1 MGVQGTILRRAAA
14 ALATAAL
21 AACGGSD
28 SDAPTP
34 ASPRGALLQ
43 SPPPRTFSASAPQ
56 LQAQLSATPAGRALL
71 AQAGLPA
78 CGVQVHS
85 IEYATVGA
93 KGEDT
98 NATAALM
105 LPQGP
110 GAACSGAR
118 PILLYGHG
126 TDPQR
131 AYNQAQI
138 TDLTRP
144 GALAGQ
150 QLAATFA
157 AHGYIVVAP
166 NYAGYDR
173 SRLGYHPYLVAE
185 QQSKDMIDA
194 LAAARQALPGL
205 AARDSGQL
213 LLSGNSQGG
222 YVALATQRALQ
233 AAGAHVTA
241 AAPLSGPYALAS
253 YGDAIFHGRVPL
265 GSTVLAPLLV
275 ASYQQAYGNIYRQP
289 EDIYAPRFAPHLATL
304 LPAEVPLSQLWAEGR
319 LPVSA
324 LFSSVAP
331 APEFEAITPPRTPLA
346 EAPLYALGFG
356 LDPLLSNTL
365 RLAYLQDAQAQPDGL
380 VPERSTALPA
390 SAPQHPVRQALK
402 ANDLRNWVPKRP
414 VLLCGGGADPTV
426 FFALNTGAMQA
437 FWSAPSASAM
447 APGLLSVLDL
457 EAPVSGLD
465 DPFAAIKT
473 GFAQA
478 KVLAAAQMGPA
489 AALAFYHSMLVP
501 PLCHLAA
508 RDFFERVLASGQ

>member
-1 MGVQGTILRRAAA
+1 MLIQWKAIWRTAAALAAA
-14 ALATAAL
+14 ALL
-21 AACGGSD
+21 ACGGAD
-28 SDAPTP
+28 DGDPGTQ
-34 ASPRGALLQ
+34 RGALLQ
-43 SPPPRTFSASAPQ
+43 SPPPRTFNASAPD
-56 LQAQLSATPAGRALL
+56 LLEQLSAMPAGRELL
-71 AQAGLPA
+71 AQAGPPV

-93 KGEDT
+93 KGEAT

-105 LPQGP
+105 LPEGP
-110 GAACSGAR
+110 GAVCSGAR

-173 SRLGYHPYLVAE
+173 SRLGYHPYLVAD

-194 LAAARQALPGL
+194 LAAARQALPALG
-205 AARDSGQL
+205 ARDGGQL

-233 AAGAHVTA
+233 AAGVRVTA
-241 AAPLSGPYALAS
+241 SAPMSGPYALAS
-253 YGDAIFHGRVPL
+253 YGDAIFYGRVPL

-275 ASYQQAYGNIYRQP
+275 RSYQQAYGNIYRQP
-289 EDIYAPRFAPHLATL
+289 EDIYAPRFAPHLPTL
-304 LPAEVPLSQLWAEGR
+304 LPAEVPLPQLWAEGR

-331 APEFEAITPPRTPLA
+331 APGLKPITPPRTPPA
-346 EAPLYALGFG
+346 EAPLFALGFG
-356 LDPLLSNTL
+356 LDPLLGNGL
-365 RLAYLQDAQAQPDGL
+365 RLAYLEDAKAHPDGL
-380 VPERSTALPA
+380 VPERSTGLPA
-390 SAPQHPVRQALK
+390 AAPQHPVRQALK
-402 ANDLRNWVPKRP
+402 ANDLRNWVPDRP
-414 VLLCGGGADPTV
+414 VLLCGGRADPTV

-447 APGLLSVLDL
+447 AAGLLTVLDL
-457 EAPVSGLD
+457 DAPVSGFD
-465 DPFAAIKT
+465 DPFAAAKT
-473 GFAQA
+473 GFALSKA
-478 KVLAAAQMGPA
+478 TAAAQGGPA
-489 AALAFYHSMLVP
+489 SALLLYHAVLVAP
-501 PLCHLAA
+501 FCHLAA
-508 RDFFERVLASGQ
+508 RGFFERVLASGQ

>member
-1 MGVQGTILRRAAA
+1 MGTLWRATIRAAA
-14 ALATAAL
+14 ALAVAAL
-21 AACGGSD
+21 AACGGAD
-28 SDAPTP
+28 GDDPGMA
-34 ASPRGALLQ
+34 RGALLQ
-43 SPPPRTFSASAPQ
+43 SPPPRTFAASAPD
-56 LQAQLSATPAGRALL
+56 LREQLSATPAGRELL

-93 KGEDT
+93 RGEPT

-110 GAACSGAR
+110 GAACAGAR
-118 PILLYGHG
+118 PLLLYGHG

-131 AYNQAQI
+131 AYDQAEI
-138 TDLTRP
+138 SDLTRP

-166 NYAGYDR
+166 NYAGYGR
-173 SRLGYHPYLVAE
+173 SRLGYHPYLVAD

-205 AARDSGQL
+205 GARDSGQL

-233 AAGAHVTA
+233 AAGVRVTA
-241 AAPLSGPYALAS
+241 SAPMSGPYALAS
-253 YGDAIFHGRVPL
+253 YGDAIFYGRVPL

-275 ASYQQAYGNIYRQP
+275 ASYQQAYGNLYRQP
-289 EDIYAPRFAPHLATL
+289 GDVFAPRYAPHAATL
-304 LPAEVPLSQLWAEGR
+304 LPADATLNQLWAQGR

-324 LFSSVAP
+324 LFSSAAP
-331 APEFEAITPPRTPLA
+331 APGLEPITPPA
-346 EAPLYALGFG
+346 EAPLFALGFG
-356 LDPLLSNTL
+356 PDPLLGNQL
-365 RLAYLQDAQAQPDGL
+365 RLAYLEDAKARPDGL
-380 VPERSTALPA
+380 FPERSTGLPA
-390 SAPQHPVRQALK
+390 AAPQHPVRQALK
-402 ANDLRNWVPKRP
+402 ANDLRDWVPERP

-447 APGLLSVLDL
+447 APGRLTVLDL
-457 EAPVSGLD
+457 DAPVSGFD
-465 DPFAAIKT
+465 DPFAAVKT
-473 GFAQA
+473 GFALSKA
-478 KVLAAAQMGPA
+478 TAAAQGGPA
-489 AALAFYHSMLVP
+489 AALLLYHAVLVSP
-501 PLCHLAA
+501 FCNLAA
-508 RDFFERVLASGQ
+508 RSFFERVMVSGQ